1 MHVTIS
7 RVIHLGALM
16 TVVLTSL
23 MLWSGVAGLAEVS
36 HEFRSVTEDSLPSTI
51 QLADISRAMDVARI
65 KQGLQVTAEQPSDVL
80 SVDKDIIDNI
90 ATADKGLAA
99 YNTRLRDPAER
110 AIFSKVQAGWKILRA
125 QTLGVRDMALRGD
138 MPAAAHIYRGPMV
151 KVAVDLRKTLNGQIA
166 YNRKVALARAAHAA
180 RAADRTRIGLAI
192 GGGLALVMAVVLAC
206 VLRQRVLVPIKR
218 LVQAMERMADGQLDA
233 EVPGHDRHD
242 EIGAISRAL
251 LDIKQG
257 VEART
262 HAAAQEELAQ
272 QVQVVDVFA
281 NALDYLARQDLEH
294 RIHEELPEKY
304 QVLRANYN
312 EAVAMLMKAMGTVR
326 VGATSLAGTIGE
338 IQSAAHDLAMRNTR
352 QAASVEE
359 TTAAMHKVVDGA
371 RQTARAATD
380 ARSQA
385 SQVLGK
391 AEQGGAV
398 VARAVEAM
406 GAIERSS
413 GEITQIIGVIDG
425 IAFQTNLLALNAG
438 VEAARA
444 GEAGKG
450 FAVVA
455 SEVRALAQ
463 RSAEAA
469 RDIKALIDAS
479 GQQVR
484 GGVDLVKQS
493 GTLLGEI
500 LGDVNGGTTISTIAD
515 YTAKQVETLG
525 EVSATMGEIDQVT
538 QQNAAMVEQTSAAA
552 RAMAEDRRRFRGW
565 STAGARATGW
575 CAPIWAAS
583 RCAAI
588 PWWEWPERP
597 GRRHWREPENSGV
610 FPGRWA
616 RSSASVTAPARE
628 PAHAFRDGWRPD
640 GRPRKPRQATTGAR
654 SARG

>member
-469 RDIKALIDAS
+469 RDIKTLIDAS

-500 LGDVNGGTTISTIAD
+500 LGDVNGIGTTISTIAD

-552 RAMAEDRRRFRGW
+552 RAMAEESQALSGLVNRWRTRDRMVRPDLGGQQMRRDTVVGM
-565 STAGARATGW
+565 AGKAGPPALARA
-575 CAPIWAAS
+575 
-583 RCAAI
+583 
-588 PWWEWPERP
+588 
-597 GRRHWREPENSGV
+597 
-610 FPGRWA
+610 
-616 RSSASVTAPARE
+616 
-628 PAHAFRDGWRPD
+628 
-640 GRPRKPRQATTGAR
+640 
-654 SARG
+654 

>member
-493 GTLLGEI
+493 GT
-500 LGDVNGGTTISTIAD
+500 
-515 YTAKQVETLG
+515 
-525 EVSATMGEIDQVT
+525 
-538 QQNAAMVEQTSAAA
+538 
-552 RAMAEDRRRFRGW
+552 F
-565 STAGARATGW
+565 AGRD
-575 CAPIWAAS
+575 
-583 RCAAI
+583 
-588 PWWEWPERP
+588 P
-597 GRRHWREPENSGV
+597 GR
-610 FPGRWA
+610 
-616 RSSASVTAPARE
+616 T
-628 PAHAFRDGWRPD
+628 
-640 GRPRKPRQATTGAR
+640 
-654 SARG
+654 